1 MEDAMQQSYQDKL
14 DAFLGR
20 MVGDLGSV
28 ATGALL
34 LLCYRLGLFKAVRAG
49 DEITTTE
56 LAQRTGT
63 HERYVRQSLTVET
76 PFNTMLEARL

>member
-1 MEDAMQQSYQDKL
+1 
-14 DAFLGR
+14 

-28 ATGALL
+28 ATGALVL
-34 LLCYRLGLFKAVRAG
+34 LGYRLDLFKAMRAG

-63 HERYVRQSLTVET
+63 YERYVRQSLTVET
-76 PFNTMLEARL
+76 PFNTVLEVRL